1 MAKKGMKRVKKERM
15 FTDKSGY
22 MVVEEYSSYEEADPQ
37 EKNVATPVPKQK

>member
-22 MVVEEYSSYEEADPQ
+22 MVVEEYSSYEEADP
-37 EKNVATPVPKQK
+37 